1 MSESKDGAKKRLR
14 KQPRMRR
21 VYSASSVPMRGEAMP
36 KTAQKRKRRNSTQR
50 IRRPLAGAKAI
61 ILNSRWLSLG
71 VLGLAAYALF
81 IIGGAARFYL
91 NYIPVEGSSSIEINE
106 IVAESGLAGQ
116 HIFAADPQSAADHIG
131 ALGGVVTATV
141 TLHWPSDVMI
151 RIREK
156 PPLATWQEGDQSY
169 WIDED
174 GQLSMARAQ
183 TVGLLNIISEI
194 PLAEVIDEQAAAGEE
209 EVTADEEVAAE
220 ETEEATETTA
230 EVTDETATETDE
242 AGSQAAF
249 VPQPVLMGAL
259 QLRELR
265 PNIDK
270 LYYRPSDGLGYQDGR
285 GWTAYFGVG
294 RDMHQKLVVYETVVA
309 YLLERGL
316 RPAYISVANQHKP
329 YYRLAP

>member
-1 MSESKDGAKKRLR
+1 MSERKDGTKKRLR

-21 VYSASSVPMRGEAMP
+21 VYSASATPLVGASMP
-36 KTAQKRKRRNSTQR
+36 RTAQKRKRRNSTQR
-50 IRRPLAGAKAI
+50 IRRPLAGIRAF
-61 ILNSRWLSLG
+61 ILNTRWLSLG

-81 IIGGAARFYL
+81 IIGGDDRFYL

-141 TLHWPSDVMI
+141 TLHWPNDVMI

-174 GQLSMARAQ
+174 GQLSVARAQ

-194 PLAEVIDEQAAAGEE
+194 PVAAAVDETT
-209 EVTADEEVAAE
+209 TANEEEVAAP
-220 ETEEATETTA
+220 EEATEETTTATTA
-230 EVTDETATETDE
+230 EAATEADE
-242 AGSQAAF
+242 SSSQAAF
-249 VPQPVLMGAL
+249 VPQPVLLGAL

>member
-1 MSESKDGAKKRLR
+1 MSERKDDTKKRLR

-21 VYSASSVPMRGEAMP
+21 VYSASTTSMLGASMP
-36 KTAQKRKRRNSTQR
+36 RTAQKRKRRNSTQR
-50 IRRPLAGAKAI
+50 IRRPLAGAKAL

-71 VLGLAAYALF
+71 VLGLAAYTLF
-81 IIGGAARFYL
+81 IIGGDDRFYL
-91 NYIPVEGSSSIEINE
+91 NYIPVEGSSSIAINE

-131 ALGGVVTATV
+131 AMGGVVTATV

-156 PPLATWQEGDQSY
+156 PPLATWQEGEQSY

-174 GQLSMARAQ
+174 GQLSVARAQ
-183 TVGLLNIISEI
+183 TVGLLNIISDI
-194 PLAEVIDEQAAAGEE
+194 PLAEAIDEQATAAE
-209 EVTADEEVAAE
+209 EEVAADE
-220 ETEEATETTA
+220 EAAAEEATDEGTAGTAGETG
-230 EVTDETATETDE
+230 ET
-242 AGSQAAF
+242 GSQAAF
-249 VPQPVLMGAL
+249 VPQPVLQGAL

-270 LYYRPSDGLGYQDGR
+270 LYYRPADGLGYQDGR

-316 RPAYISVANQHKP
+316 RPATISVANQHKP

>member
-1 MSESKDGAKKRLR
+1 MSERKDSTKQRLR

-21 VYSASSVPMRGEAMP
+21 VYSSSSVPMRGASVP
-36 KTAQKRKRRNSTQR
+36 KTAAKRKRRNSTQR

-81 IIGGAARFYL
+81 IIGGDDRFYL

-131 ALGGVVTATV
+131 AMGGVVTATV
-141 TLHWPSDVMI
+141 TLHWPNEVMI
-151 RIREK
+151 RLREK

-174 GQLSMARAQ
+174 GQLSVARAQ
-183 TVGLLNIISEI
+183 TVGLLNIISDV
-194 PLAEVIDEQAAAGEE
+194 PLAAAIDEQAAG
-209 EVTADEEVAAE
+209 DEEQVVVDEATAE
-220 ETEEATETTA
+220 ATAEATEATAETTA
-230 EVTDETATETDE
+230 NEASTDTED
-242 AGSQAAF
+242 AGSRAAF
-249 VPQPVLMGAL
+249 VPQPVLLGAL

-316 RPAYISVANQHKP
+316 RPATISVANQHKP

>member
-1 MSESKDGAKKRLR
+1 MSERKDGTKQRLR

-21 VYSASSVPMRGEAMP
+21 VYSASSVPMRGASVP

-50 IRRPLAGAKAI
+50 IRRPLAGVKAFL
-61 ILNSRWLSLG
+61 LNTRWLSLG

-81 IIGGAARFYL
+81 IIGGDDRFYL

-141 TLHWPSDVMI
+141 TLYWPNEVMI
-151 RIREK
+151 RVREK

-174 GQLSMARAQ
+174 GQLSVARAQ

-194 PLAEVIDEQAAAGEE
+194 PLAEAVDEPAATSEEEGAVTAAA
-209 EVTADEEVAAE
+209 TD
-220 ETEEATETTA
+220 ETEEASGTTDET
-230 EVTDETATETDE
+230 VTDETTTKTNET
-242 AGSQAAF
+242 GSQAAF
-249 VPQPVLMGAL
+249 VPQPVLQGAL

-285 GWTAYFGVG
+285 GWMAYFGVG

-316 RPAYISVANQHKP
+316 RPATISVANQHKP

>member
-1 MSESKDGAKKRLR
+1 MSERKDGSKQRLR

-21 VYSASSVPMRGEAMP
+21 VYSASSVPMLDASVP
-36 KTAQKRKRRNSTQR
+36 KTAKKRKRRNSQQR

-81 IIGGAARFYL
+81 IIGGDDRFYL

-116 HIFAADPQSAADHIG
+116 HIFAADPQSAADQIG
-131 ALGGVVTATV
+131 EMGGVVTATV
-141 TLHWPSDVMI
+141 TLHWPNEVMI
-151 RIREK
+151 RLREK

-174 GQLSMARAQ
+174 GHLSVARAQ
-183 TVGLLNIISEI
+183 TVGLLNIVSEV
-194 PLAEVIDEQAAAGEE
+194 PLAADLDAPVATGQEDA
-209 EVTADEEVAAE
+209 TADEEAIAGEAE
-220 ETEEATETTA
+220 EVKEAMA
-230 EVTDETATETDE
+230 ETAGETAIEADE
-242 AGSQAAF
+242 PGSQAAF
-249 VPQPVLMGAL
+249 VPQPVLHGAL